1 MDSDTQK
8 AHIGVEFMKEFADS
22 HVSYK
27 FGGGS
32 HTVSWMQTL
41 NPNIMAGFEM
51 YYVPHTKDVHFC
63 YGGSYN
69 HDIHQFFA

>member
-8 AHIGVEFMKEFADS
+8 AHIGVEVMKEFADS

-51 YYVPHTKDVHFC
+51 YYVVRISK
-63 YGGSYN
+63 
-69 HDIHQFFA
+69 FFKLNF